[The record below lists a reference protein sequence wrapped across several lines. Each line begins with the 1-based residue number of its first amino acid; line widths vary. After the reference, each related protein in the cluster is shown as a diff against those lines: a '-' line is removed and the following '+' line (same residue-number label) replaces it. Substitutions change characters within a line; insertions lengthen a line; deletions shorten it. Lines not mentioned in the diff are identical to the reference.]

1 MAFGL
6 ADLGDVRSK
15 DSRPSTWRLSFC
27 AWTQRL
33 PPQPLLGRIFGMPAT
48 ALNLWLGTGKIGLR
62 CRHHRGAVFIQ
73 DLDGPA

>member
-27 AWTQRL
+27 AWTER
-33 PPQPLLGRIFGMPAT
+33 PPQPPLLGRIFDSPAT
-48 ALNLWLGTGKIGLR
+48 ALNLWLGAGKIGPAPPLPS
-62 CRHHRGAVFIQ
+62 RGRFQ
-73 DLDGPA
+73 SGFG

>member
-33 PPQPLLGRIFGMPAT
+33 PPQPLLGRIFDIPAT
-48 ALNLWLGTGKIGLR
+48 TLNLWLGTGKIELR
-62 CRHHRGAVFIQ
+62 RRHHRGAVFIQ
-73 DLDGPA
+73 DLDSPA